1 MSSGHSNNFAN
12 QFMAK
17 AADGNSRTF
26 GKSKGKKTSPW
37 FSAKASSTPISAV
50 TVTPDT
56 KNKASKV
63 KKYLKGFEIWVG
75 ATAGDKAV
83 KCGGP
88 FAWSVIKRG
97 PVTAQCAAAAPTHS
111 YVTVVL
117 PGRKKTLG
125 FGEIE
130 LH

>member
-1 MSSGHSNNFAN
+1 
-12 QFMAK
+12 
-17 AADGNSRTF
+17 
-26 GKSKGKKTSPW
+26 
-37 FSAKASSTPISAV
+37 V

-97 PVTAQCAAAAPTHS
+97 PVTAQCAAAPTCVCRSCHAAHHTRSIPFEWWCAALLAKVPPPPPPWPHALRHS

>member
-1 MSSGHSNNFAN
+1 M
-12 QFMAK
+12 
-17 AADGNSRTF
+17 
-26 GKSKGKKTSPW
+26 
-37 FSAKASSTPISAV
+37 

-97 PVTAQCAAAAPTHS
+97 PVTAQCAAAAPTCVCRSCHAAHHTRSIPFGLLAKVPPPRPHALRHS